1 MLYLTTI
8 GDGGKTM
15 GKLTQVSKRTVT
27 RDDELRSAQRLAF
40 ERMRESNGSAES
52 SNDFSSAVQDLIDAC
67 EAYLSR
73 Q

>member
-1 MLYLTTI
+1 
-8 GDGGKTM
+8 M
-15 GKLTQVSKRTVT
+15 GKLTQVSKRISD

-52 SNDFSSAVQDLIDAC
+52 RHDFSKAVQDLIDAC